1 MTQNVAQAVLAAQEL
16 NMNID
21 DLIGAILRSISV
33 FFALVLGALGIG
45 VGHIIFVW
53 CGVL

>member
-1 MTQNVAQAVLAAQEL
+1 MVALVAQEF

-21 DLIGAILRSISV
+21 ELVGAILRSISY
-33 FFALVLGALGIG
+33 FFVLVLGALGIG

>member
-1 MTQNVAQAVLAAQEL
+1 MIQSVVQAVLAAQEL

-21 DLIGAILRSISV
+21 ELIGAILRSISV

>member
-1 MTQNVAQAVLAAQEL
+1 MAQVALAVQEL

-21 DLIGAILRSISV
+21 ELVGAILRSISY
-33 FFALVLGALGIG
+33 FFALVLVALGIG

>member
-1 MTQNVAQAVLAAQEL
+1 MGALVALEL

-21 DLIGAILRSISV
+21 ELAGSILRSISI

>member
-1 MTQNVAQAVLAAQEL
+1 MAQVDLAAQEL

>member
-1 MTQNVAQAVLAAQEL
+1 MGALVALEL

-21 DLIGAILRSISV
+21 ELAGSILRSISV

>member
-1 MTQNVAQAVLAAQEL
+1 MVMGALVALGL

-21 DLIGAILRSISV
+21 ELVGSILRSISV
-33 FFALVLGALGIG
+33 FFALVFGALGIG